1 MLKRF
6 STDDDNKIYHK
17 VFHKEIIFHYT
28 GKYRGT
34 GYHICNLR
42 CKAIKEIPVIFHIC
56 ST

>member
-42 CKAIKEIPVIFHIC
+42 CKAIKEIPLIFHIC